1 MSGDLG
7 ALELGAL
14 DLGSLSGGSWV
25 GAFESG
31 RGVTDIFN
39 EVDEE
44 VRREQL
50 KKIWQRYGNYIIAGC
65 LLVIVGVA
73 GWRGYVWMQSK
84 HAAESG
90 AAFEQAVALAAS
102 GKTQEAEAA
111 FAKLG
116 ADGTG
121 GYRVLS
127 QLREAAELAQTD
139 PKAAIRAYDQIAAD
153 RGAGQT
159 IQDLATLRAGYLL
172 VDGTSYADLRNRL
185 EPLTGPE
192 RPFRY
197 SARELLALS
206 AWKQGDVSAAKQ
218 WTDAIIGDPQTP
230 AGARSRA
237 EVLSQLIAAG
247 SKG

>member
-1 MSGDLG
+1 M
-7 ALELGAL
+7 
-14 DLGSLSGGSWV
+14 
-25 GAFESG
+25 
-31 RGVTDIFN
+31 TDIFH

-65 LLVIVGVA
+65 LIVIVGIA
-73 GWRGYVWMQSK
+73 GWRGYEWMQSK

-90 AAFEQAVALAAS
+90 AAFEQAATLAET
-102 GKTQEAEAA
+102 GKVQEAEAA

-116 ADGTG
+116 VDGTA
-121 GYRVLS
+121 GYRILS
-127 QLREAAELAQTD
+127 RLREAAELARSD
-139 PKAAIRAYDQIAAD
+139 PKAAIKTYDEIAAD
-153 RGAGQT
+153 RGAGQV

-172 VDGTSYADLRNRL
+172 VDGTPYADLRNKL
-185 EPLTGPE
+185 EPLTGQG
-192 RPFRY
+192 RAFRY

-206 AWKQGDVSAAKQ
+206 AWKQGDTSAAKQ
-218 WTDAIIGDPQTP
+218 WTETIIGDPQTP

-247 SKG
+247 NKG